1 MKKEEDTKKT
11 GQPPA
16 NPVVFKTLLV
26 KFKFNLVAY
35 DANHT
40 RDIKIHQNSRVALV
54 SRRALTYT
62 IWASGVGY
70 FIIIPVEHQRV
81 SAIPQLPKLVSYPQ
95 QRAERSRGLKTI
107 M

>member
-1 MKKEEDTKKT
+1 LKKEEDTKKT

-40 RDIKIHQNSRVALV
+40 RDIKIHQNSRVAL
-54 SRRALTYT
+54 
-62 IWASGVGY
+62 
-70 FIIIPVEHQRV
+70 
-81 SAIPQLPKLVSYPQ
+81 
-95 QRAERSRGLKTI
+95 
-107 M
+107 